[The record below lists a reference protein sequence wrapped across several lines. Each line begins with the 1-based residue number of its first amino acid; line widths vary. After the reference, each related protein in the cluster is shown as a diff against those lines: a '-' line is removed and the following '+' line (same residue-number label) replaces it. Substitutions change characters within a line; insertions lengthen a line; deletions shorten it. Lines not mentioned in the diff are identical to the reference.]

1 MKVHFDIRYS
11 LFDILRF
18 AFELHHESR
27 VGCGLRVLSWLD
39 LKRLIRNL
47 PHHLRKVEGLDS
59 RGRQLKCA

>member
-27 VGCGLRVLSWLD
+27 VGYDLRVLSRLN
-39 LKRLIRNL
+39 LKRLVRDF
-47 PHHLRKVEGLDS
+47 PHHLRKVERLDS
-59 RGRQLKCA
+59 R